1 MPQWRR
7 RGSAKSRG
15 GTDVVCMSIELMAI
29 IATTIV
35 LCITIVA
42 LRQGLRQELRELRD
56 WRFELRGARLER
68 ERMRR

>member
-1 MPQWRR
+1 M
-7 RGSAKSRG
+7 
-15 GTDVVCMSIELMAI
+15 VCMSIELMAI

-42 LRQGLRQELRELRD
+42 LRQGLRQELRD

>member
-1 MPQWRR
+1 M
-7 RGSAKSRG
+7 
-15 GTDVVCMSIELMAI
+15 VCMSIELMAI

>member
-42 LRQGLRQELRELRD
+42 LRQGLRQELRD